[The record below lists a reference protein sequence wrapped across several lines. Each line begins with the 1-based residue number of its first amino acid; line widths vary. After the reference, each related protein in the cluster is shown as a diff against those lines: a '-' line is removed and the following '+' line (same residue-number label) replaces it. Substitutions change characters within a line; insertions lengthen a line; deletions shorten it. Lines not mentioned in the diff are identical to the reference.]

1 MVDTN
6 DSNKTLAL
14 NTFGV
19 PANTTA
25 ICKSTSLN
33 ITSDH
38 HLVELVVYMSKT
50 RVEGVEIFYE
60 TESGLDQFLMMG
72 KYTVNNPTTFYVYP
86 SFVGFEGTQAL
97 NGDISTLQV
106 ISSYCAKDKIIT
118 SLVSPQEVKINNF
131 ESSQNTTIFKNE
143 TLISGNKTLP

>member
-1 MVDTN
+1 LVDTN

-19 PANTTA
+19 PANSTA

-33 ITSDH
+33 ITADH
-38 HLVELVVYMSKT
+38 YLVELVVYMSET

-60 TESGLDQFLMMG
+60 TESGYDQFLMMG
-72 KYTVNNPTTFYVYP
+72 SYNVNNPTTFYVYP

-97 NGDISTLQV
+97 NGDISTL
-106 ISSYCAKDKIIT
+106 
-118 SLVSPQEVKINNF
+118 
-131 ESSQNTTIFKNE
+131 
-143 TLISGNKTLP
+143 